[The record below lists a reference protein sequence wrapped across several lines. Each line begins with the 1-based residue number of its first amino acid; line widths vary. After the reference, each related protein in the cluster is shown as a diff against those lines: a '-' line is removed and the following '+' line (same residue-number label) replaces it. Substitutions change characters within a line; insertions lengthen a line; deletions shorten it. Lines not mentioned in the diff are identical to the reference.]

1 VFEAIL
7 TAFQQ
12 TTWYEMLAVIF
23 SIAYTVLA
31 AYESNWCWPAAI
43 ISVSIYI
50 YICFSAKL
58 YSETGLQLFYMGMA
72 FYGWWLWN
80 KNKTTDQKLIIS
92 KITAKAHTILTLS
105 GLLFTCV
112 FYFIMKTYTDAALP
126 LADAFVTAFSLT
138 TTYMM
143 TKKYIENWIWWIVI
157 DGLSIYIFIS
167 RNLPLT
173 ALLYFIYV
181 IIVVVA
187 YFKWRGELQ
196 YQKA

>member
-1 VFEAIL
+1 
-7 TAFQQ
+7 
-12 TTWYEMLAVIF
+12 
-23 SIAYTVLA
+23 
-31 AYESNWCWPAAI
+31 
-43 ISVSIYI
+43 
-50 YICFSAKL
+50 
-58 YSETGLQLFYMGMA
+58 
-72 FYGWWLWN
+72 
-80 KNKTTDQKLIIS
+80 
-92 KITAKAHTILTLS
+92 
-105 GLLFTCV
+105 
-112 FYFIMKTYTDAALP
+112 MKTYTDAALP

-143 TKKYIENWIWWIVI
+143 TKKYIENWMWWIVI

-167 RNLPLT
+167 RDLPLT

>member
-1 VFEAIL
+1 
-7 TAFQQ
+7 
-12 TTWYEMLAVIF
+12 MLAVIF

-31 AYESNWCWPAAI
+31 AYENNWCWPAAI

-58 YSETGLQLFYMGMA
+58 YSETGLQLFYLIMA

-80 KNKTTDQKLIIS
+80 KNETSDQKLIIS
-92 KITAKAHTILTLS
+92 KINLKAHSILIVS

-126 LADAFVTAFSLT
+126 LADAIVTAFSLT

-167 RNLPLT
+167 RDLPLT
-173 ALLYFIYV
+173 ALLYLIYV

-187 YFKWRGELQ
+187 YFKWRGILQ
-196 YQKA
+196 QQKA